1 MANKKQS
8 YSWPRV
14 RPGDIISFRYKS
26 KSTGRRLTHTILVLN
41 PRLNVTLKDGLVTKH
56 LIGIKLE
63 QSNKEALVVDKREV
77 NLLNRI
83 GIFEK
88 IDENNNLYKLTIDR
102 RFIVN
107 DILGVKKQAYDILA
121 KNFKISK
128 QYRTYDYLKA
138 IKSAVFLEPI
148 RVVTDVKLKGTE
160 DENKL

>member
-1 MANKKQS
+1 MAANKKQS

-107 DILGVKKQAYDILA
+107 DILA

-148 RVVTDVKLKGTE
+148 RVVTDVKLRGSE